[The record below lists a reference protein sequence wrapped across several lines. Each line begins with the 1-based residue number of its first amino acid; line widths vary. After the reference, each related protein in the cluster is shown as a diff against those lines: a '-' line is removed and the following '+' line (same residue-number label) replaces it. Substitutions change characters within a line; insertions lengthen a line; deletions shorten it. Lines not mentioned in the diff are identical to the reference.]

1 MAIRTGSNRT
11 APQDAIGALFN
22 TMTASYQLAV
32 IGSGTAGREAAI
44 LAARSGLRVVLIEQ
58 NGLGGTSFHRGYY
71 AVRAFRACA
80 ELSRATSGVTAP
92 NPRSG
97 QELADWLST
106 RARVTARLV
115 RELQATLDRAGIDIR
130 FGRASLLEANTIGI
144 ESNSGKKDLLHADYI
159 IIATGSRPSLDGKDL
174 GPAFTNID
182 QFLDR
187 SHFPQRLL
195 IVGGG
200 YIGCEIASILQSL
213 GSRVTLVEKNR
224 LLPDWDEF
232 ISTFIARTLLD
243 SGVGLYFGHELDLQH
258 PGGTREEP
266 AFALGG
272 ALSVSADL
280 VLLTIGRI
288 PNIEGLGL
296 PPLRV
301 DAAPFIRVNDHL
313 QTSLPHVYAIGDVNG
328 MGSMDSLAVA
338 QARTAVA
345 TILGKHMSYTPRW
358 LPKCVHTNPIIASI
372 GWTEEEAG
380 RAGLTAITHS
390 DSFLIVADDELSVLE
405 PVRLMLKILVD
416 SASRQILG
424 LHAIGPHA
432 AELVNTAALAIQSG
446 ITIDQLSEIIFVHP
460 SPIEAIQSFS
470 VRLHSLR
477 EG

>member
-97 QELADWLST
+97 RELADWLST

-258 PGGTREEP
+258 PSGTREEP

-390 DSFLIVADDELSVLE
+390 DSFLIVTEDELSVLE

-416 SASRQILG
+416 SESRQILG
-424 LHAIGPHA
+424 LHAIGRHA

>member
-1 MAIRTGSNRT
+1 MNE
-11 APQDAIGALFN
+11 
-22 TMTASYQLAV
+22 SYQLAV

-44 LAARSGLRVVLIEQ
+44 LAARNGLRVVLIEQ

-71 AVRAFRACA
+71 AVRTFRACA
-80 ELSRATSGVTAP
+80 ERSRPV
-92 NPRSG
+92 
-97 QELADWLST
+97 EWLST

-115 RELQATLDRAGIDIR
+115 RELQTTLDRAGIDVR

-144 ESNSGKKDLLHADYI
+144 ESNSGKTDLLHADYV
-159 IIATGSRPSLDGKDL
+159 IIATGSRPSLDGKEL
-174 GPAFTNID
+174 GPAFVNID

-187 SHFPQRLL
+187 SHLPQRLL

-200 YIGCEIASILQSL
+200 YIGCEIASILQLL
-213 GSRVTLVEKNR
+213 GSSVTLVEKNR

-243 SGVGLYFGHELDLQH
+243 SGVGLHFGHEVDLHH
-258 PGGTREEP
+258 PSGTREEP

-272 ALSVSADL
+272 GLSVYADL
-280 VLLTIGRI
+280 VLVTIGRI
-288 PNIEGLGL
+288 PNIEGLELQSLGI
-296 PPLRV
+296 
-301 DAAPFIRVNDHL
+301 DAAPFIRVDDHL
-313 QTSLPHVYAIGDVNG
+313 QTSIPQVFAIGDVNG

-345 TILGKHMSYTPRW
+345 AILGKHMPYTPRW

-380 RAGLTAITHS
+380 RAGLSAITHS
-390 DSFLIVADDELSVLE
+390 DSVLMVTEDERSVLE
-405 PVRLMLKILVD
+405 PIRLMLKILVD
-416 SASRQILG
+416 SESRQILG

-470 VRLHSLR
+470 IRLHSLR
-477 EG
+477 NG

>member
-416 SASRQILG
+416 SESRQILG
-424 LHAIGPHA
+424 LHAIGRHA